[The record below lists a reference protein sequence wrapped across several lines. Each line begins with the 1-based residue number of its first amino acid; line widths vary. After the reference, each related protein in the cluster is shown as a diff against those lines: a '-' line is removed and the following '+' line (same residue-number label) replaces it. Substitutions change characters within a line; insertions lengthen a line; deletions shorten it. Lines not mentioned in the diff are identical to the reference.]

1 MKPKK
6 TKEVLS
12 TTGQVISYIS
22 EENEDVKL
30 DQAIKK
36 VLSLKPILACILK
49 EVVDECKNL
58 TEEEVI
64 QSIEGE
70 PEINEVPLVEIQGQ
84 SQEDSQDGTDLVR
97 YDIRTYIKLSN
108 VEKPELAKI
117 LINVEAQ
124 KDDKPGYDIPTRAI
138 FYCCRMVSSELNTE
152 FTNHQDD
159 PKKYQNIKKVYSI
172 WVCSNTAQ
180 CRANSVD
187 KYSIKRDTILGTNND
202 HPRYDLFNAVIVN
215 ISKNHDTKGS
225 ENKMIKVLTDLLNSD
240 LSSSNKI
247 EALKS
252 DGIKVTEEIEEGVED
267 MCTYTASVKSE
278 SEAKG
283 RAEGRLEGALQKGIQ
298 IYHNMRKRGISKEE
312 ALAIADIPA
321 DAIKDEE

>member
-1 MKPKK
+1 MKQSKIPKI
-6 TKEVLS
+6 TKS
-12 TTGQVISYIS
+12 
-22 EENEDVKL
+22 
-30 DQAIKK
+30 
-36 VLSLKPILACILK
+36 P
-49 EVVDECKNL
+49 
-58 TEEEVI
+58 
-64 QSIEGE
+64 
-70 PEINEVPLVEIQGQ
+70 
-84 SQEDSQDGTDLVR
+84 
-97 YDIRTYIKLSN
+97 KLS
-108 VEKPELAKI
+108 
-117 LINVEAQ
+117 
-124 KDDKPGYDIPTRAI
+124 
-138 FYCCRMVSSELNTE
+138 SEIKRQSFE

-267 MCTYTASVKSE
+267 MCTYTASIRAE

-283 RAEGRLEGALQKGIQ
+283 RAEERSLFMEVIDRIKKGDSPEQ
-298 IYHNMRKRGISKEE
+298 IIASGVPKEIVD
-312 ALAIADIPA
+312 LVMTIRD
-321 DAIKDEE
+321 